1 MIATRAP
8 AFAAMT
14 DDTTLN
20 RDDATRVEGPMRG
33 PQFHVDHV
41 FTKRRLSEYLD
52 GDLGPVERDRVER
65 HVDEC
70 PDCGRTARSLQRLV
84 AGLALLRRCHPSRLA
99 ADVIERLGTQTRR
112 DGDPRRR

>member
-1 MIATRAP
+1 MW
-8 AFAAMT
+8 
-14 DDTTLN
+14 TTLN
-20 RDDATRVEGPMRG
+20 RNDATRVEGPMRG

-52 GDLGPVERDRVER
+52 GELRSVEGDRVER

-70 PDCGRTARSLQRLV
+70 PDCGRTARSLHRLV
-84 AGLALLRRCHPSRLA
+84 VGLALLRRRHSSQLA

>member
-1 MIATRAP
+1 MR
-8 AFAAMT
+8 
-14 DDTTLN
+14 TTLN

-52 GDLGPVERDRVER
+52 GELGPVERDRVER